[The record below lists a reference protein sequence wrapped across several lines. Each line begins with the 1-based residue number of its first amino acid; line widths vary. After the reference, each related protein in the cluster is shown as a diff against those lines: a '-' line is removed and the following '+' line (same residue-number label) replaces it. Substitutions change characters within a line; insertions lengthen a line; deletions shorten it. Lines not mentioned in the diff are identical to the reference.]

1 MAYSLRLPYRSM
13 VSIMPVVVTNLWTSQ
28 DYIFSRSLQR
38 WNLLSYLILW
48 SNRIFDPIWSSLVKL
63 VILFDLMMT
72 LRHIMECWLNW
83 VNTIRIN
90 LAKTEFISRIKEIYC
105 LSSDQNWTMFLV
117 EIKWIFNLWYMQL
130 FVMKY

>member
-90 LAKTEFISRIKEIYC
+90 LDKTEFISRIKEIYC